1 MRYSQNHLTPIKTK
15 SQLKRQA
22 WKVLY
27 REIFEGVPTI
37 KARWFSN
44 QEEAEAFC
52 KVKREEVRLAGD
64 GSAYL
69 SKELKLE
76 AIALS
81 KLLEPTGKS
90 LTEAVQYFLK
100 ETDLLKRSSMTVKE
114 VAQLFVKKL
123 EATGMG
129 YAYRHGF
136 AGFLNRFCED
146 FGETKI
152 ALLKEN
158 QIERW
163 LYSRRE
169 ERKQSPVTFNYNR
182 NYIIVFLNFAVAKK
196 YITENPAKDI
206 EKIATRKR
214 GQERPDR
221 LLTPE
226 DMRLIIANAPERLKT
241 PIVLMGLCGIRLAE
255 VTRLKWANIMIR
267 DCSISITEA
276 ISKTKSSRTIPL
288 TDKICKYLATVEEK
302 DLRKYIYEPK
312 NPEAVRSEDTELE
325 DFNRAQKLKQELRTY
340 KLRLKGLVNWKGN
353 SHRVSAISY
362 TLEKI
367 GNSFETANQM
377 GNSPDIISRTYKNLT
392 NKRQAAKW
400 FEIDPSD
407 PKGAYVTS
415 VKNQGKA
422 LSESPFPEGWVPQ
435 WTRSGD
441 IKNLPKGI
449 SYKTGSGVLG
459 GRAKGWWWS
468 EDDGCFMPP
477 GGITFA

>member
-1 MRYSQNHLTPIKTK
+1 M
-15 SQLKRQA
+15 
-22 WKVLY
+22 
-27 REIFEGVPTI
+27 G
-37 KARWFSN
+37 
-44 QEEAEAFC
+44 
-52 KVKREEVRLAGD
+52 G
-64 GSAYL
+64 
-69 SKELKLE
+69 
-76 AIALS
+76 
-81 KLLEPTGKS
+81 
-90 LTEAVQYFLK
+90 FLK
-100 ETDLLKRSSMTVKE
+100 M
-114 VAQLFVKKL
+114 
-123 EATGMG
+123 
-129 YAYRHGF
+129 
-136 AGFLNRFCED
+136 FCED
-146 FGETKI
+146 FGKTKI

-158 QIERW
+158 QVERW
-163 LYSRRE
+163 LYAKRE
-169 ERKQSPVTFNYNR
+169 ERKQSPVTFNNHR
-182 NYIIVFLNFAVAKK
+182 NYLVIFLNFAVAKK
-196 YITENPAKDI
+196 YVTENPAKDI

-255 VTRLKWANIMIR
+255 VARLKWSNIMLR
-267 DCSISITEA
+267 DNTISITEA
-276 ISKTKSSRTIPL
+276 VSKTKSSRTVPL

-353 SHRVSAISY
+353 SPRVSAISY

-400 FEIDPSD
+400 FEIDPLD

-435 WTRSGD
+435 WTKSGD

-468 EDDGCFMPP
+468 IEEGCFMPP
-477 GGITFA
+477 GGWSFA